1 MKELLLDPSSRIA
14 DDDEHF
20 GDVLPAADNVVESMD
35 DGDRDYDAEIHQDA
49 LDTIE
54 EVKKIPKVSVDLA
67 GRARGLILVLD
78 TMAEINKLAG
88 LIKSHKARKP
98 AAVTKKIG
106 VLVKQRD
113 VGLASVSGLD
123 ALVSSGELSR
133 QDADDD
139 LVHIRHGLHET
150 YIGPENTTVRRRYT
164 KSLERQQK

>member
-78 TMAEINKLAG
+78 TMAEINKLRG
-88 LIKSHKARKP
+88 FIKSNKAADP
-98 AAVTKKIG
+98 IAVEEKITD
-106 VLVKQRD
+106 LVAQRNK
-113 VGLASVSGLD
+113 GLSSVSGLD
-123 ALVSSGELSR
+123 ALVDAGELSR
-133 QDADDD
+133 QDANDD
-139 LVHIRHGLHET
+139 LVHIRHGLYAT
-150 YIGPENTTVRRRYT
+150 YIGPENTKARRRYT